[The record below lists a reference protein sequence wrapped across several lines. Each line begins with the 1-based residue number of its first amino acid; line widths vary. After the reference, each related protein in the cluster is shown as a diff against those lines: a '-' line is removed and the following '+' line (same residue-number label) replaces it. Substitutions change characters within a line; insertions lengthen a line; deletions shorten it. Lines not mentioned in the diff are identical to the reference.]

1 MINALTNKKIVVG
14 ERYKSPFN
22 WDVNIY
28 QDGTVPFCRDKNG
41 KLWAM
46 AGHTNGGI
54 VGMFCGSNLS
64 DMKLEHPALF
74 NFCMGH
80 AEYAFNGIKYPEGV
94 KARGGLWPFGLYIC
108 PKTNRFFAFFHNESG
123 WKGCGTAYDSY
134 GPCETP
140 RIDSDFRH
148 IGLIHSDD
156 EGKHWT
162 FDRWVLTA
170 ESVCFTDKYNPDGI
184 NVLGQKSGKV
194 CLGSGDFSLY
204 IPQKSDYI
212 YLFYSM
218 ITIDTES
225 KKWLSCDAYVA
236 RARKRFDGIAGDFVK
251 YYDGAFCEAGNFGKE
266 SVIVKDCWHPRVAYS
281 ELLGKYIMASSPIN
295 VNSDKNFV
303 KDILELRT
311 SDNLLKWSEPLT
323 VKAGEKPFGAHY
335 QAPVSFNAEGDPY
348 VIKGNKFTVLTDDKA
363 QGTGDVYC
371 NDFTLE

>member
-1 MINALTNKKIVVG
+1 
-14 ERYKSPFN
+14 
-22 WDVNIY
+22 
-28 QDGTVPFCRDKNG
+28 
-41 KLWAM
+41 M

-64 DMKLEHPALF
+64 DMKPAHPALF
-74 NFCMGH
+74 NFCVGH

-108 PKTNRFFAFFHNESG
+108 PKINRFFAFFHNESG

-184 NVLGQKSGKV
+184 NVLVQKSGKV
-194 CLGSGDFSLY
+194 CLGGGDFSLY

-225 KKWLSCDAYVA
+225 KKWLSCD
-236 RARKRFDGIAGDFVK
+236 
-251 YYDGAFCEAGNFGKE
+251 
-266 SVIVKDCWHPRVAYS
+266 
-281 ELLGKYIMASSPIN
+281 
-295 VNSDKNFV
+295 
-303 KDILELRT
+303 
-311 SDNLLKWSEPLT
+311 
-323 VKAGEKPFGAHY
+323 
-335 QAPVSFNAEGDPY
+335 VSFNAEGDPY
-348 VIKGNKFTVLTDDKA
+348 VIKGNKFTVVTDDKA
-363 QGTGDVYC
+363 QDTGDVYC